1 MSKCTS
7 SVLYI
12 NSLIS
17 YLYPVH
23 LYVIQD
29 YVFFLNGIFYRICIE
44 LFQLLYFSLRRWRF
58 GHMEQTVFMYRGEAS
73 WQAQLKKVLP
83 DTRLDNEWGNW
94 YSKRIR
100 GVYGVYRHY
109 QQYFSYIVAVSFIVE
124 ETGGPGENHWPVVS
138 HWQTEKDDKKWIDLT
153 TDKY

>member
-1 MSKCTS
+1 VSKCTS

-100 GVYGVYRHY
+100 GGLWCLPPLSTIFQLYC
-109 QQYFSYIVAVSFIVE
+109 
-124 ETGGPGENHWPVVS
+124 GGQFYCGGNRRTRRKP
-138 HWQTEKDDKKWIDLT
+138 LT
-153 TDKY
+153 CRKSLTNWKGW